1 MDILIL
7 VIIMEKTME
16 NLAKAFIGESQARNR
31 YTIYAKVAKKEG
43 YEQLSE
49 IFINTAENEREHAKW
64 AMRMINGLKEQ
75 TGEASEEIIVTVDA
89 PTTLGTTA
97 QNLKATIEGERY
109 EHTEMYPG
117 FADVAEEE
125 GLKDIA
131 DRLRAIGR
139 VEEHHEERFNEILK
153 EIEAGTV
160 FKKDEDV
167 EWVCR
172 KCGYVHVGMEPL
184 EKCPSCDHPTE
195 YFQIKCEKF

>member
-1 MDILIL
+1 
-7 VIIMEKTME
+7 MEKTME

-49 IFINTAENEREHAKW
+49 IFLNTAENEREHAKW
-64 AMRMINGLKEQ
+64 AMRMINGLKEKA
-75 TGEASEEIIVTVDA
+75 GEASEEIIVTVDA
-89 PTTLGTTA
+89 PTTFGTTV
-97 QNLKATIEGERY
+97 QNLKATIDGEHY
-109 EHTEMYPG
+109 ENTEMYPE
-117 FADVAEEE
+117 FADLAEEE

-139 VEEHHEERFNEILK
+139 VEEHHEERFKEILK
-153 EIEAGTV
+153 KIEADTV
-160 FKKDEDV
+160 FKKDKDV

-172 KCGYVHVGMEPL
+172 KCGYVHVGMEPP